1 MESSLKQDILTLQA
15 NTNQRF
21 EQVKTA
27 FSKMDTKIDK
37 VESSLKQNITEVES
51 SLKKDI
57 TEVES
62 SLKKDITKVDRKID
76 KVDQKI
82 DIKIEKSQNTIIKWL
97 IGLFIG
103 QVSLIIALF
112 KFL

>member
-1 MESSLKQDILTLQA
+1 M
-15 NTNQRF
+15 
-21 EQVKTA
+21 
-27 FSKMDTKIDK
+27 
-37 VESSLKQNITEVES
+37 
-51 SLKKDI
+51 
-57 TEVES
+57 
-62 SLKKDITKVDRKID
+62 DRKID